1 MATIFPNLNGYTI
14 TGFSAISGSG
24 TVPAGK
30 AYIIFSYT
38 VSIPLGGASGPVVGR
53 VDSYGPG
60 TGYTVGPGG
69 APAGYSGTGFYFE
82 LSTIPAINAL

>member
-38 VSIPLGGASGPVVGR
+38 VSIPPSSGY
-53 VDSYGPG
+53 DSW
-60 TGYTVGPGG
+60 
-69 APAGYSGTGFYFE
+69 FE
-82 LSTIPAINAL
+82 IFG